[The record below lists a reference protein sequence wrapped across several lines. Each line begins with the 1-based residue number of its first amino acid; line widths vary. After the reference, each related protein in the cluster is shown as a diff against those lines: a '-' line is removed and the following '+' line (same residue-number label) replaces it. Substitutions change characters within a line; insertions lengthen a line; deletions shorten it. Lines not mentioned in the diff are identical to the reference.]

1 MATRVIVYDERIAAA
16 FLPGGSIAE
25 NVSRIGRMNRDAA
38 LHFVPVRTGATKRSI
53 YFKVYPSGKNHFS
66 YVVGTKISYAIY
78 PLGGTDGPIYANDG
92 NLLWVRPRPYSYF
105 PFNPTK
111 GFGGRTP
118 MFWVRGQKQNDWL
131 GRSLFVTMKANNL

>member
-25 NVSRIGRMNRDAA
+25 NVSRVGRVNKEAA
-38 LHFVPVRTGATKRSI
+38 LHYVPVRTGATRASI
-53 YFKVYPSGKNHFS
+53 YFRVYRSGKNHFS

-78 PLGGTDGPIYANDG
+78 PLAGTTGPIHANNG
-92 NLLWVRPRPYSYF
+92 GLLWVRPHPYSHF
-105 PFNPTK
+105 PFRTQK

-118 MFWVRGQKQNDWL
+118 VFSVSGQKQNDWL
-131 GRSLFVTMKANNL
+131 GRSLYVTLKSQGL

>member
-25 NVSRIGRMNRDAA
+25 NVSRVGRTNKDAA
-38 LHFVPVRTGATKRSI
+38 LHFVPRRTGATAASI
-53 YFKVYPSGKNHFS
+53 YFRVYPSGKNHFS

-78 PLGGTDGPIYANDG
+78 PLGGTDGPIYANTG
-92 NLLWVRPRPYSYF
+92 LLWIRPAPYSYF
-105 PFNPTK
+105 PFRTQK

-118 MFWVRGQKQNDWL
+118 MFSVSGQKQNDWL
-131 GRSLFVTMKANNL
+131 GRSLFVTMKKYGL